1 MDKYKVFGV
10 DSNFGR
16 FEVLFDDKDRAYEFY
31 MHRLENACF
40 VEIVT
45 IKAEPGC

>member
-16 FEVLFDDKDRAYEFY
+16 FEEVFDDKDKAYGYY
-31 MHRLENACF
+31 MYRLENAYF